1 MGSDRFYGSKTTFV
15 VRPKPMLHMTGTPVD
30 VANHGTFLRDVALVD
45 VPAML
50 PMLLSLLE
58 MQGRKLVRPEDRKG
72 MNPFLI
78 PISEW
83 DHGERLCYVRWP
95 TMAENTETGLD
106 LQVVVTT
113 PMGGIRLYAMNTDAM
128 CRRMVAEIDFYGQS
142 GSTDAIEVLNKN
154 EVKYTSGD
162 YVPYLKSCKFN
173 AITED
178 DLRLVLD
185 RYLLTK
191 VGPFPDCYERL
202 ATHFKSKDDV
212 VSALVTCERA
222 VSLFYGFGHPVSFH
236 ANMLMTSERVVEGK
250 DAAKS
255 ALGMPLWTTAD
266 SKEDLD
272 SVAKTAGY
280 TGIDIIGE
288 MHAYRAS
295 DSREEELGDDL
306 SKEQVALDQAAH
318 LMDAVVMGAV
328 EGGWTKAV
336 PEIAGKYAFSGF
348 PDVAKFLLAY
358 NEL

>member
-1 MGSDRFYGSKTTFV
+1 
-15 VRPKPMLHMTGTPVD
+15 MTGTPMD
-30 VANHGTFLRDVALVD
+30 VATHGTFLKAVALVD
-45 VPAML
+45 VPATL

-58 MQGRKLVRPEDRKG
+58 MQGRKLIQPEDRKG

-95 TMAENTETGLD
+95 TMAENTEAGLD
-106 LQVVVTT
+106 LQIVVTT

-128 CRRMVAEIDFYGQS
+128 CRRMVAEMDFYGQS
-142 GSTDAIEVLNKN
+142 GCTDAIEMLNKD

-162 YVPYLKSCKFN
+162 YVPFLRSGKFDV
-173 AITED
+173 ITED
-178 DLRLVLD
+178 DLRLVMD

-236 ANMLMTSERVVEGK
+236 ANMLMESERVIEGK
-250 DAAKS
+250 DVAKS

-266 SKEDLD
+266 SKEDLNR
-272 SVAKTAGY
+272 VAKSAGY

-288 MHAYRAS
+288 MHAYRAR
-295 DSREEELGDDL
+295 DSREEEQGKDL
-306 SKEQVALDQAAH
+306 PKEQVALDQAAH
-318 LMDAVVMGAV
+318 LMDAVVIGAV
-328 EGGWTKAV
+328 EGGWTMAV
-336 PEIAGKYAFSGF
+336 PEIAGKYKFSGY
-348 PDVAKFLLAY
+348 PDVAKFLLTY
-358 NEL
+358 KDF